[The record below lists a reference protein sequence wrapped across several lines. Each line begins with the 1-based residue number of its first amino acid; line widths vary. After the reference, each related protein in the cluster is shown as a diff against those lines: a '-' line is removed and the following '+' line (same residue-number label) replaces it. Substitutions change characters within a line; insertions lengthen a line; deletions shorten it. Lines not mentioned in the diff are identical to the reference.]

1 MDKRRVVVTGLG
13 AVTPL
18 GNNVETLWDGISQ
31 GKSGIGPITLFDTT
45 DFKVKIAGEVKDFDF
60 SKYQAVEVIGY
71 SAGVFVASIIADR
84 IPNLKHKIALNG
96 NPYLFDEKKGLS
108 SEIVNTFKQI
118 TMDNYLDF
126 RREYMV
132 DSDEEFELYNQLQS
146 ERSLESC
153 QSELQKLQEFYQRYA
168 GEINPVFDKAIIS
181 EHDKI
186 FNFKAQQDF
195 YGDKLYVL
203 PESKHHVFFKF
214 KSFEDIL
221 KIEIDEKN
229 TYQYVIESLKKGL
242 GNCFEESKFA
252 ELIAKI
258 NGQNNIYSGKIYA
271 GKGFAKHEVAF
282 ITDIKINAD
291 KFYRFKN
298 KEAIIL
304 DPWLGITDYAENYF
318 TRITKNYGKI
328 LGIKSYSKPKLQ
340 PDLSGKISA
349 RKLAEYKKNHPE
361 LIIKN
366 FKKIKV

>member
-1 MDKRRVVVTGLG
+1 MITFTSRKHSIRNADLITRKAHSVY
-13 AVTPL
+13 PH
-18 GNNVETLWDGISQ
+18 ISESKITSMI
-31 GKSGIGPITLFDTT
+31 GKDQ
-45 DFKVKIAGEVKDFDF
+45 VKD
-60 SKYQAVEVIGY
+60 
-71 SAGVFVASIIADR
+71 
-84 IPNLKHKIALNG
+84 
-96 NPYLFDEKKGLS
+96 LFFGR
-108 SEIVNTFKQI
+108 
-118 TMDNYLDF
+118 M
-126 RREYMV
+126 
-132 DSDEEFELYNQLQS
+132 
-146 ERSLESC
+146 SLE
-153 QSELQKLQEFYQRYA
+153 YA
-168 GEINPVFDKAIIS
+168 
-181 EHDKI
+181 
-186 FNFKAQQDF
+186 
-195 YGDKLYVL
+195 L
-203 PESKHHVFFKF
+203 KF
-214 KSFEDIL
+214 AAERL

-258 NGQNNIYSGKIYA
+258 NGQNNIYSGKIYV